1 MENSKIKNFHRLYNL
16 AQFLTWPLWVLPLL
30 SKKRRPLALKRL
42 FPPSLSLDRPV
53 IWVHALSVGETQAA
67 RGLLKALREEIP
79 FATIVLSVTT
89 SSGFSFAR
97 QHLRSEVKAIF
108 PAPLDLRPVVQNF
121 VKTIRPAAYI
131 LVETDVWPNLLWSL
145 RQNGT
150 SVFMVNAAISQRA
163 YKRLKKWPGLARF
176 LYDPFDLLTT
186 ATEDDAKRLKALLP
200 GKKILY
206 FGNLKSDLEL
216 PEVSKVKQLFKEL
229 GPCLVQP
236 VIVCGS
242 THPGEE
248 EVLLK
253 AFKLF
258 GQGSLVLCPR
268 HPDRAHELEILACK
282 QGLPTALR
290 SRPRPCRVLI
300 IDTLGELRAL
310 YALGE
315 MAFVGG
321 SLVPVGGHN
330 LLEPACL
337 GVPVTFGP
345 YYESVQNLAE
355 ELQREGAGLQVSTDP
370 QAIATAWEKM
380 MKKRRA
386 MGEAAER
393 VFSRHQGAAPKIA
406 ALIRSSLSKHLE

>member
-1 MENSKIKNFHRLYNL
+1 MKNLYRLYNF
-16 AQFLTWPLWVLPLL
+16 AQVLTWPLWLLPLL

-42 FPPSLSLDRPV
+42 RPPSLALISRPI
-53 IWVHALSVGETQAA
+53 IWVHALSVGEIQAA
-67 RGLLKALREEIP
+67 RGLLKALKEAMP
-79 FATIVLSVTT
+79 SATLVLSVTT
-89 SSGFSFAR
+89 GSGFSFACR
-97 QHLRSEVKAIF
+97 HLKSEVEAIF
-108 PAPLDLRPVVQNF
+108 PAPLDLRPIVQNF
-121 VKTIRPAAYI
+121 VKTIHPEAYI

-145 RQNGT
+145 RQKGT
-150 SVFMVNAAISQRA
+150 SVFMVNAAISQKA
-163 YKRLKKWPGLARF
+163 YKRLKKCPGLARF
-176 LYDPFDLLTT
+176 LYGPFDLLTT

-200 GKKILY
+200 EKEILCL
-206 FGNLKSDLEL
+206 GNLKFDLEL

-248 EVLLK
+248 ELLLK

-258 GQGSLVLCPR
+258 DQGSLILCPR
-268 HPDRAHELEILACK
+268 HPDRARELEALARK
-282 QGLPTALR
+282 QGFPTALR
-290 SRPRPCRVLI
+290 SRPYPCRVLI

-315 MAFVGG
+315 IAFVGG

-345 YYESVQNLAE
+345 YHESVRNLAE
-355 ELQREGAGLQVSTDP
+355 EFQREQAGLQVPPDP
-370 QAIATAWEKM
+370 QAIAAAWEEI
-380 MKKRRA
+380 MKKRKS
-386 MGEAAER
+386 MSEAAER
-393 VFSRHQGAAPKIA
+393 LFFKHQGIAPKTA
-406 ALIRSSLSKHLE
+406 ALIQSHLPKHS